1 VRFIEND
8 RDRSLTFFKRRTGL
22 YKAAAGLSTLTAA
35 RVVIVLESENGRF
48 SSFGTP
54 ATDPIVDAFL
64 SGKYPTGYTNEEQRG
79 TITKLQNEVFYL
91 EKDLVVEDKRKEES
105 KCLVKELQESSW
117 VAKFVFGKVEDL
129 DVGEVHEMY
138 RELSRLGQE
147 IQLLFRTRHHGGQQ
161 DVGGRRDPS
170 LLQPT
175 WWRSLPLQKSLPS
188 ALPWTPMQLPTQL
201 LPRSSHPAPTRSQS
215 SIVNPMMLPPQQL
228 PPRSLASSVGQLQAQ
243 RMSAPKQAIPN
254 NNFRNWGMDINS
266 NNSNLLFQSPMLPS
280 PPSQPPF
287 STPQLYESSH
297 HASPPQRISTPISVE
312 GQLPFIAQNY
322 YDYTELPATFTSPDA
337 TPAPSP
343 TDKPYYTCL
352 GGLNIDFG
360 KASKNGCEIDAGL
373 QRFGFSGGPQQGDG
387 WIDEMISGSSS
398 VAGNIGVGAG
408 NNLLGGVNF
417 PRN

>member
-1 VRFIEND
+1 MMARRGRRSGVRFIEND

-228 PPRSLASSVGQLQAQ
+228 PPRSLASSMGQLQAQ
-243 RMSAPKQAIPN
+243 KMSAPKRTIPN
-254 NNFRNWGMDINS
+254 NNLS
-266 NNSNLLFQSPMLPS
+266 NNSNLLFQSPMLLS
-280 PPSQPPF
+280 PPSQPP
-287 STPQLYESSH
+287 SSLPIPQLYESSH
-297 HASPPQRISTPISVE
+297 HSSPPQQFSSPISVE
-312 GQLPFIAQNY
+312 DQLPFIAQNY
-322 YDYTELPATFTSPDA
+322 YDYIKLPPTFVSPDS
-337 TPAPSP
+337 TPGP
-343 TDKPYYTCL
+343 
-352 GGLNIDFG
+352 GGLNIDLR
-360 KASKNGCEIDAGL
+360 KTSENGGEIDAGL
-373 QRFGFSGGPQQGDG
+373 HRF
-387 WIDEMISGSSS
+387 
-398 VAGNIGVGAG
+398 
-408 NNLLGGVNF
+408 
-417 PRN
+417 